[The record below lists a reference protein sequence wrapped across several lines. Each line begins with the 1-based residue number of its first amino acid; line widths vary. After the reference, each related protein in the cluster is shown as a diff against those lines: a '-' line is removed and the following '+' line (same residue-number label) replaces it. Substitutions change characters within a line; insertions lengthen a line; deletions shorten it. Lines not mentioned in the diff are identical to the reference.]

1 MVVLRFRYFIT
12 LCCVALF
19 CGCTASRFVIAKEVD
34 AHNYLSEVKQELL
47 KKWPDN
53 KTINI
58 VFHGHSVPSGYFK
71 TPNVNTL
78 AAYPHLVLEKLKE
91 KYPYAV
97 INTIVTGIGGENSVK
112 GVARFK
118 NTVLNHKPD
127 VLFIDYA
134 LNDRR
139 AGLEKAKEA
148 WEYMIVKALKN
159 DILVILLTPSPDTRV
174 DYNNPENELIQHT
187 KQIRLLAKK
196 YNVGLVD
203 SYKAFEFLYS
213 DTEELKKHM
222 AQINHPNKKGH
233 ELIAKEII
241 RYFE

>member
-1 MVVLRFRYFIT
+1 MVVSKFKCFII
-12 LCCVALF
+12 LYCVALF
-19 CGCTASRFVIAKEVD
+19 SGCTASRSFIAKNVD
-34 AHNYLSEVKQELL
+34 PHNYLYEVKEELL
-47 KKWPDN
+47 KEWPNN

-78 AAYPHLVLEKLKE
+78 AAYPHLVLEKLKG

-97 INTIVTGIGGENSVK
+97 INTIVTGVGGENSVK

-139 AGLEKAKEA
+139 VGLEKSKKAWEKMIKEA
-148 WEYMIVKALKN
+148 LKQS
-159 DILVILLTPSPDTRV
+159 IPVILLTPSPDTRV
-174 DYNNPENELIQHT
+174 DYNNPENELKQHT
-187 KQIRLLAKK
+187 NQIRLLAEK
-196 YNVGLVD
+196 YNIGLVD
-203 SYKAFEFLYS
+203 SYKAFQHLYV
-213 DTEELKKHM
+213 DKEELKKYM
-222 AQINHPNKKGH
+222 AHVNHPSTNGH
-233 ELIAKEII
+233 ELIANEIMK
-241 RYFE
+241 YFK